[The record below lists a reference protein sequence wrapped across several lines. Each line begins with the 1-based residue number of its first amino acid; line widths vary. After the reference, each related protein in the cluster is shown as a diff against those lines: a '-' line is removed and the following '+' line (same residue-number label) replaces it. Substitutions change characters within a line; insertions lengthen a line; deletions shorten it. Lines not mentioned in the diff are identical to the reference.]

1 MSRARPPWDEGH
13 GRAAAPAWLRLGSHR
28 LPWSDHLPQ
37 GRACARQSLPSAQ
50 EQAGTLPGL
59 PSARSLPGRE
69 SLYREHCVHG
79 VGGAPCLPPGLSV
92 PQTQPQH
99 FIQGWALLPT
109 PFTLVAFL
117 VPPLM
122 WYLRGRGERGC
133 IFFIQQRPACLDSW
147 GSFPRAWQG
156 CPPLMFQVS
165 AQRRHPQ
172 PPRTNGSPLW
182 PLTVAPAMPRAC
194 QRLAFRLD
202 CPSVPLCGVFSWH
215 TYSTG
220 ETKGKFVIDTA
231 PFPPKQAIPVY
242 TPASSLCDGVHFC
255 SS

>member
-1 MSRARPPWDEGH
+1 MSPPRPLCPADT
-13 GRAAAPAWLRLGSHR
+13 APALHPGLGSFTDPVYTRGFFGPPSDVVSEGKGQER
-28 LPWSDHLPQ
+28 LHFLYP
-37 GRACARQSLPSAQ
+37 A
-50 EQAGTLPGL
+50 EAGLFG
-59 PSARSLPGRE
+59 
-69 SLYREHCVHG
+69 
-79 VGGAPCLPPGLSV
+79 
-92 PQTQPQH
+92 
-99 FIQGWALLPT
+99 
-109 PFTLVAFL
+109 FL
-117 VPPLM
+117 
-122 WYLRGRGERGC
+122 
-133 IFFIQQRPACLDSW
+133 

-165 AQRRHPQ
+165 AQRRRPR

-242 TPASSLCDGVHFC
+242 TPASSLCDRVHFH
-255 SS
+255 SSWLTPNVLRFLINRMEIKMVYLAFLWCFPRLSVSSHVNWPFVFLLLIVSKG

>member
-122 WYLRGRGERGC
+122 WYLRGRGKRGC

-147 GSFPRAWQG
+147 GLSRERGRAA
-156 CPPLMFQVS
+156 PLSCFRFQL
-165 AQRRHPQ
+165 R
-172 PPRTNGSPLW
+172 
-182 PLTVAPAMPRAC
+182 
-194 QRLAFRLD
+194 
-202 CPSVPLCGVFSWH
+202 
-215 TYSTG
+215 
-220 ETKGKFVIDTA
+220 
-231 PFPPKQAIPVY
+231 
-242 TPASSLCDGVHFC
+242 DGVPGRPGQTGRL
-255 SS
+255 SGL